1 MRRRPARDQE
11 RRTMRRDLTLIAP
24 ETFAGTGAPSHG
36 VPPQYA
42 VRRCYAD
49 GKQMSINEAA
59 SCLGARVRELR
70 HERGLTLKALGRSAG
85 LSHPFLSQL
94 ERGLARPSVG
104 SVERIATAL
113 NVPVGALWSGP
124 RLETAE
130 IVRAGE
136 KSQDGARELWSDP
149 TGMRVREWSGG
160 DRSWPDEAEATSGE
174 VLLYVVRGSIEVE
187 LDGNTHVL
195 EAGDAMKFDGAV
207 QHRVRRRG
215 PVTTRALY
223 VAGG

>member
-1 MRRRPARDQE
+1 
-11 RRTMRRDLTLIAP
+11 
-24 ETFAGTGAPSHG
+24 
-36 VPPQYA
+36 
-42 VRRCYAD
+42 
-49 GKQMSINEAA
+49 MSINEAA

-113 NVPVGALWSGP
+113 NVPVGALWGPP
-124 RLETAE
+124 RLEAAE

-136 KSQDGARELWSDP
+136 NGQDGVRELWADQN
-149 TGMRVREWSGG
+149 GMRVREWTGG
-160 DRSWPDEAEATSGE
+160 DRSWPEAAETTSGE
-174 VLLYVVRGSIEVE
+174 VLLYVVRGSIEVD
-187 LDGNTHVL
+187 LDGNTHAL
-195 EAGDAMKFDGAV
+195 EAGDAIKFDGAV
-207 QHRVRRRG
+207 RHRVRRRG

>member
-1 MRRRPARDQE
+1 
-11 RRTMRRDLTLIAP
+11 
-24 ETFAGTGAPSHG
+24 
-36 VPPQYA
+36 
-42 VRRCYAD
+42 
-49 GKQMSINEAA
+49 MSINEAA

-113 NVPVGALWSGP
+113 NVPVGALWGPP

-130 IVRAGE
+130 VIRAGE
-136 KSQDGARELWSDP
+136 KTPDGVRDLWSDP

-160 DRSWPDEAEATSGE
+160 GRSWPEKFEVTSGE
-174 VLLYVVRGSIEVE
+174 VVVYVVRGSIEVD
-187 LDGNTHVL
+187 LDGSTHAL
-195 EAGDAMKFDGAV
+195 DAGDAIKFDGAMR
-207 QHRVRRRG
+207 HRVRRRG

>member
-1 MRRRPARDQE
+1 
-11 RRTMRRDLTLIAP
+11 
-24 ETFAGTGAPSHG
+24 
-36 VPPQYA
+36 
-42 VRRCYAD
+42 
-49 GKQMSINEAA
+49 MSINQAA

-113 NVPVGALWSGP
+113 NVPVGALWSTP
-124 RLETAE
+124 RLETAQ
-130 IVRAGE
+130 IVRSGE
-136 KSQDGARELWSDP
+136 KALDGVRDLWSDP
-149 TGMRVREWSGG
+149 AGMRVREWSGG
-160 DRSWPDEAEATSGE
+160 DRSWPEETETTSGE
-174 VLLYVVRGSIEVE
+174 VLVYVVRGSIEVDLDGITHE
-187 LDGNTHVL
+187 LDT
-195 EAGDAMKFDGAV
+195 GDAMKFDGAV
-207 QHRVRRRG
+207 PHRVRRRG